1 MISANNQGML
11 DETEVRKIKSG
22 LIHEIEDLNQEISIK
37 QKEIEESKKRTW
49 ITQAKL
55 KVVNKILEDQE

>member
-1 MISANNQGML
+1 ML

-22 LIHEIEDLNQEISIK
+22 LIHEIEDLNQEISK
-37 QKEIEESKKRTW
+37 RQKEIEDMRKRTW

-55 KVVNKILEDQE
+55 KEVNKILEDQE

>member
-1 MISANNQGML
+1 ML

-22 LIHEIEDLNQEISIK
+22 LIGEIEYLNQDISKK

-55 KVVNKILEDQE
+55 KEINKILEDQE

>member
-1 MISANNQGML
+1 ML

-22 LIHEIEDLNQEISIK
+22 LIHEIEDLNQEISK
-37 QKEIEESKKRTW
+37 RQKEIDEFRKRTW

-55 KVVNKILEDQE
+55 KEVNKILEDQE

>member
-1 MISANNQGML
+1 MYML
-11 DETEVRKIKSG
+11 NEIETRKIKSG

>member
-1 MISANNQGML
+1 ML

-22 LIHEIEDLNQEISIK
+22 LIHEIEDLNQEISK
-37 QKEIEESKKRTW
+37 RNKEIEDLKKRTW

-55 KVVNKILEDQE
+55 KEVNKILEDQE

>member
-1 MISANNQGML
+1 ML
-11 DETEVRKIKSG
+11 DETEVRKIKSE
-22 LIHEIEDLNQEISIK
+22 LIHEIEDLNQEISKK

-55 KVVNKILEDQE
+55 KVVNKILEDSE

>member
-1 MISANNQGML
+1 ML

-22 LIHEIEDLNQEISIK
+22 LIHEIEDLNQEISKK
-37 QKEIEESKKRTW
+37 QKEIEELKKRTW

-55 KVVNKILEDQE
+55 KEVNKILEDQE